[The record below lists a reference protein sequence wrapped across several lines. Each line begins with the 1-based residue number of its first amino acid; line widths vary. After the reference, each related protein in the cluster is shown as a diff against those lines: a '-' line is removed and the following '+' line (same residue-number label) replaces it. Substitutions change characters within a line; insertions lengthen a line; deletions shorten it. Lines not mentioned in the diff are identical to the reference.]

1 MIKLILICIV
11 LLVTVSKNL
20 SKTLSK
26 DLLNNNESSLDYI
39 RLYNNAV
46 INYNFNILLW
56 RKEAMKAKCLGPTKV
71 VMWPCDSS
79 GCNST

>member
-56 RKEAMKAKCLGPTKV
+56 RKEGGEETLISGPSLEQKF
-71 VMWPCDSS
+71 DI
-79 GCNST
+79 